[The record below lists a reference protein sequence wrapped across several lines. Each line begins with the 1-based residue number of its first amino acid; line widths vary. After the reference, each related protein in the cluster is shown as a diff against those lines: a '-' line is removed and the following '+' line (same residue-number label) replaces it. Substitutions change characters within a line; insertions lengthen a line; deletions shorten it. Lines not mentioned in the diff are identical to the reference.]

1 MHHFMM
7 RRHKLIRA
15 TFVLPLFAFLIFLLV
30 ETKEF
35 TYPTA
40 LAAPMLQAGPE
51 VEFATGSTQSVTE
64 DTITLSLDVEV
75 SAAPSST
82 VTVDYVVIQGTATQG
97 SDYSGS
103 TSGTLTFPPGVTTDQ
118 IISINIIE
126 DTLSENNETFSIVLQ
141 DVISGTLGNNDTA
154 VITILDDDPTP
165 TPTGDAIIYADG
177 FEPNDNFSEAS
188 DITANA
194 GEICNLTV
202 WPIGDSDYFRFVVK
216 GGANYTVETDNLSV
230 GLDTV
235 LSVYDAN
242 LNLIGTNDDSE
253 PPDKASRVSFT
264 ASSDGFYYALVTNRD
279 PTDPTN
285 KTYCIEVIELTPSAS
300 PTPPL
305 AIPGEADA
313 CEFNSTIETAC
324 LLIAGDTLSDMNF
337 VPSLGSE
344 QDTDIY
350 RLSVKTGLFYTCE
363 TIIESGSAADTN
375 LILKDANGNDFVP
388 NIGNDDRE
396 LGDFSSEVSYFATY
410 TGWLYLVVG
419 PRIPPLVEEAQLHEY
434 SITCSQIAAT
444 PTPTPFPT
452 FPPSTGGG
460 GGGNISPTQTPTP
473 FEFPT
478 PLPTPTPIDFTFL
491 TPVAPDPPVINI
503 QPLPTPTPESG
514 FGGESVSVG
523 VTLFY
528 DANGSGQYES
538 LEGIVDAAVA
548 LYDNSTGQ
556 LIAFGYTNE
565 AGLVQFSDLQSG
577 GAVRVVVPF
586 INYSQIVAG
595 NSSDV
600 VIRVAPQPLPSD
612 IP

>member
-1 MHHFMM
+1 MTHFLM
-7 RRHKLIRA
+7 RQHKIFRA
-15 TFVLPLFAFLIFLLV
+15 TLILPLLFFLIFLLL
-30 ETKEF
+30 ETKAF
-35 TYPTA
+35 SFPPV
-40 LAAPMLQAGPE
+40 LAAPMAQTGPE
-51 VEFATGSTQSVTE
+51 VEFAAGSTQSVTE
-64 DTITLSLDVEV
+64 ENVTISLNVEV
-75 SAAPSST
+75 SAAPSTT
-82 VTVDYVVIQGTATQG
+82 VTVDYVVIAGTATQS

-103 TSGTLTFPPGVTTDQ
+103 TSGTLTFPASATTDQ
-118 IISINIIE
+118 VISINIVE
-126 DTLSENNETFSIVLQ
+126 DSLSENSETFSIVLQ
-141 DVISGTLGNNDTA
+141 DVISGTLGSSDTA
-154 VITILDDDPTP
+154 VITIVDDDPTP
-165 TPTGDAIIYADG
+165 TPTGAAVIFADG

-188 DITANA
+188 DIVANA
-194 GEICNLTV
+194 GETCNLTV
-202 WPIGDSDYFRFVVK
+202 WPIGDIDYFRFVVK

-264 ASSDGFYYALVTNRD
+264 ASSDGFYYAQVTNRD

-285 KTYCIEVIELTPSAS
+285 KTYCIEVIELTPNAS

-324 LLIAGDTLSDMNF
+324 LLIAGETLSGMNF

-375 LILKDANGNDFVP
+375 LILKDANGNDFIP

-410 TGWLYLVVG
+410 TGWLHIIVG
-419 PRIPPLVEEAQLHEY
+419 PRIAPMVEEADLHEY
-434 SITCSQIAAT
+434 SIMCTQIAAT
-444 PTPTPFPT
+444 ATPTPFPT

-460 GGGNISPTQTPTP
+460 GGGSLTPTETPTP

-491 TPVAPDPPVINI
+491 TPEAPESPVIDI
-503 QPLPTPTPESG
+503 QPLPTETPEAG
-514 FGGESVSVG
+514 IGGQSVSVG
-523 VTLFY
+523 VNLYY
-528 DANGSGQYES
+528 DANGNGQYETI
-538 LEGIVDAAVA
+538 EGIVDAAVA
-548 LYDNSTGQ
+548 LYDNTTGQ

-565 AGLVQFSDLQSG
+565 SGLVQFTDIQTS

-586 INYSQIVAG
+586 INYSQIIAG
-595 NSSDV
+595 IGNDV
-600 VIRVAPQPLPSD
+600 VIRVAPQPLPGD